1 MTRTHWCQT
10 RAPNKR
16 HFTEQ
21 AEILHEKRIT
31 TSFVSES
38 CMLLGNLLYIKHLE
52 NMYTSFEIPKKV
64 VDNV

>member
-1 MTRTHWCQT
+1 MQKMEICKKHRKWIIVFKLTMTHWCQT
-10 RAPNKR
+10 RAPNKG

-38 CMLLGNLLYIKHLE
+38 CMLLGN
-52 NMYTSFEIPKKV
+52 
-64 VDNV
+64 